1 MDFFDLHC
9 DTITTAMHQSVGLD
23 CDYLDISFPKNEK
36 IKRHCQCFAIFCP
49 GVISGED
56 AFNYYKM
63 SKHFFD
69 AQLNK
74 LKQAQTKAKSIAKNV
89 NAQTRIVPRL

>member
-23 CDYLDISFPKNEK
+23 CDYLDISFPKNEE

-49 GVISGED
+49 DVISGED
-56 AFNYYKM
+56 AFNYYTM
-63 SKHFFD
+63 SKHFFEN
-69 AQLNK
+69 QLEEFS
-74 LKQAQTKAKSIAKNV
+74 Q
-89 NAQTRIVPRL
+89 